1 MLKRQS
7 IKWYLIMQVRFKK
20 EKKDQTETVEPHFH
34 GRCHV
39 ALKVDD
45 LEQSLQDSDKK
56 IMTSFLEYQR
66 QGSNWTLDKV
76 MGLTIN
82 VAKYKPLRGSNFIPL
97 PIKLRA
103 KKSIVNVQNKDE
115 KCFQWA
121 ILSALHP
128 PRRHAQRVSKYTQY
142 VEELDFSGIE
152 FPLQLKDVSKFENQN
167 KISVNVFGHEKDKV
181 YPLHLTKKRFMRH
194 VDLLVISSGNRSHY
208 CWIKNFNRLMNNG
221 QHDNQKFYCC
231 YCLHGFWKKRLLN
244 NHMPYCQTHGAQR
257 TEMPSEE
264 NKWLNY
270 SDVSKQLKVPFVV
283 YADFECITEAIS
295 TCQPNICKSS
305 TTKMARHVPSG
316 FTYKIVGPEDKL
328 TEDHVTYRGNNVA
341 ETFVEHMVQVE
352 ERLITTLRN
361 PLPLKMSTEDEHSF
375 QAADKCF
382 ICMQE
387 LGSDRVRDHCHVT
400 RKFRCAAHNA
410 CNLNLKQRER
420 IPVFFHNLKGYDSHL
435 IMQAI
440 GKMKNKRLNC
450 IPQNHENYISF
461 SMGKLDFIDTFQFLS
476 TSLEKLVLNLAK
488 EGSEKFIH
496 LRHYVE
502 KEHPGFIEE
511 KLKLLMRKGVYPY
524 E

>member
-1 MLKRQS
+1 
-7 IKWYLIMQVRFKK
+7 
-20 EKKDQTETVEPHFH
+20 
-34 GRCHV
+34 
-39 ALKVDD
+39 
-45 LEQSLQDSDKK
+45 
-56 IMTSFLEYQR
+56 
-66 QGSNWTLDKV
+66 
-76 MGLTIN
+76 
-82 VAKYKPLRGSNFIPL
+82 
-97 PIKLRA
+97 
-103 KKSIVNVQNKDE
+103 
-115 KCFQWA
+115 
-121 ILSALHP
+121 
-128 PRRHAQRVSKYTQY
+128 
-142 VEELDFSGIE
+142 
-152 FPLQLKDVSKFENQN
+152 
-167 KISVNVFGHEKDKV
+167 
-181 YPLHLTKKRFMRH
+181 
-194 VDLLVISSGNRSHY
+194 
-208 CWIKNFNRLMNNG
+208 MNNG

-450 IPQNHENYISF
+450 IPQNHEKYISF

-476 TSLEKLVLNLAK
+476 TCIEPSKRRFRK
-488 EGSEKFIH
+488 IH
-496 LRHYVE
+496 TPSTLR
-502 KEHPGFIEE
+502 
-511 KLKLLMRKGVYPY
+511 
-524 E
+524 